1 MLINLSKFVDSSQS
15 VLKFSN
21 EIDRIDNPVLDDYE
35 LILPIKVSGEI
46 YKVDGELQLYINGD
60 FTYVSQ
66 CDRCLI
72 ETKKDMSFKSTA
84 KLIKDSGNAN
94 DSEESDEVIYYNDDE
109 LDLKEYIWNQIVS
122 SLPMKNLCSENCK
135 GLCPRCGADLNKEK
149 CQCDTSNVD
158 LRFEKLRELSLN
170 D

>member
-94 DSEESDEVIYYNDDE
+94 DSEESDEVIYYNDE

>member
-1 MLINLSKFVDSSQS
+1 MLINLTKFVDSSKS
-15 VLKFSN
+15 VLKFSD
-21 EIDRIDNPVLDDYE
+21 EINRIDDPILEDYGIIFPV
-35 LILPIKVSGEI
+35 KVSGEI
-46 YKVDGELQLYINGD
+46 YKVDGEFQLYLNGD
-60 FTYVSQ
+60 FTYTSQ

-72 ETKKDMSFKSTA
+72 ETKKDMSFKSTG
-84 KLIKDSGNAN
+84 KLKKDSGNAN

-109 LDLKEYIWNQIVS
+109 LDLREYIWNQIVS
-122 SLPMKNLCSENCK
+122 SLPMKNLCSDECK
-135 GLCPRCGADLNKEK
+135 GLCPKCGVDLNKEK